1 MLCGARLWMGI
12 VVAFGFFAPG
22 AGAGTIQDSAS
33 DASHQAL
40 AQLFPSVGY
49 LQFTSGGTSL
59 VASGTLIGDE
69 WVLTAAH
76 TASGASNMTFLVGGN
91 QYDIAETVIHPEWT
105 GDATSGN
112 DIALLRTD
120 QPVTGVSPAPLFR
133 ETLGPSTGPEPPTC
147 PEPPDTCPE
156 PPPLDGVFIEVTATY
171 VGYGRGGTGTTG
183 ATSAVGTF
191 RAGQN
196 VINSL
201 GLSIFSTVFSGH
213 IFFADFDDGSE
224 SDNFSVSLGSATP
237 LPYEYMNASGDDGGG
252 VFIEVEGQ
260 QRLAGVISFVG
271 ATDGNTDSDYG
282 DFSGSTRVSSH
293 LAWIDAFVAP
303 AQPPAVPALG
313 PWGIGA
319 LLTALVLAPRTRRP
333 ERGEYA

>member
-1 MLCGARLWMGI
+1 MLMVCRARLWLGI
-12 VVAFGFFAPG
+12 VVTYGFFATG

-49 LQFTSGGTSL
+49 LQFTSGGTAL
-59 VASGTLIGDE
+59 AASGTLIGDE

-76 TASGASNMTFLVGGN
+76 SAAGASNMTFLVGGS
-91 QYDIAETVIHPEWT
+91 QYGIAETVIHPTWA

-133 ETLGPSTGPEPPTC
+133 GNLGPSTGPEPPTC
-147 PEPPDTCPE
+147 PEPPEICPE

-171 VGYGRGGTGTTG
+171 VGYGRGGTGSTG

-201 GLSIFSTVFSGH
+201 GLSIYSTVFSGH
-213 IFFADFDDGSE
+213 IFFADFDDGLESE
-224 SDNFSVSLGSATP
+224 LFPLGSPAP
-237 LPYEYMNASGDDGGG
+237 LPYEYMNAIGDDGGG
-252 VFIEVEGQ
+252 VFIEVVGKE
-260 QRLAGVISFVG
+260 RLAGVISFVG
-271 ATDGNTDSDYG
+271 ATDGNVDSDYG

-293 LAWIDAFVAP
+293 LAWIESIVAP

-319 LLTALVLAPRTRRP
+319 LLTAVALVTARTNRQ
-333 ERGEYA
+333 